1 MLLIAP
7 HILISQIGTLVTPL
21 PTMDGP
27 LDANMTEQVYK
38 RTFHISME
46 DTGAVEGGDIY
57 RYLSIPETPSLAIFN
72 RKDKKKSLADTF
84 IQDSRNIYHII

>member
-1 MLLIAP
+1 
-7 HILISQIGTLVTPL
+7 
-21 PTMDGP
+21 MDGP

-38 RTFHISME
+38 RSFSIPME

-57 RYLSIPETPSLAIFN
+57 RYLSIPNPPPSLAIFN
-72 RKDKKKSLADTF
+72 RKDTKKSLADTF